1 MLTNHTDLI
10 ITSVIAIAVLVL
22 TLSLRKYYWT
32 GIAVALVALLLLLN
46 VAIATTW
53 LALSPYIPGAMTEE
67 QRRVIEAKEGAEIF
81 MLVACGVVWLFT
93 AWVFA
98 PAIKAFR
105 KLRKN
110 GGFLRSM
117 NTKWETNPRE

>member
-10 ITSVIAIAVLVL
+10 ITSVIAIAVLAL
-22 TLSLRKYYWT
+22 TLSLRKFYWT
-32 GIAVALVALLLLLN
+32 GIAVAFVALFLLLN

-67 QRRVIEAKEGAEIF
+67 QRRVIETKEGAEIF

-110 GGFLRSM
+110 GGFLRPL
-117 NTKWETNPRE
+117 NAKWETTPRE